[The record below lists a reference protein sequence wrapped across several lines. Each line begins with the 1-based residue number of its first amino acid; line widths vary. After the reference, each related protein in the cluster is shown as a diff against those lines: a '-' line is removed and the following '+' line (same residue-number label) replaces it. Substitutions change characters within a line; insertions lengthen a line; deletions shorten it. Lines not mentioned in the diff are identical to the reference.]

1 MSPQEDS
8 PFDAAVDLDIDDEEL
23 LAANMEE
30 PMIFED
36 GIHLASAE
44 LAQVD
49 VAEKEFVQK
58 ARTLAAEADLEAS
71 KFGIECD
78 NAQRKKAARIMDIV
92 RSFLFDVYLTN
103 GCSAC
108 EACFKSQVFEELET
122 GLDLARNDQA
132 LDPVVRLG
140 ANRAIFILGK
150 YYAKLD
156 DCEIYPIAL
165 GECFSVFDFHIVTLC
180 FAFSTGSKKNRQVD
194 QEKQRM
200 AI

>member
-1 MSPQEDS
+1 MQ
-8 PFDAAVDLDIDDEEL
+8 L
-23 LAANMEE
+23 
-30 PMIFED
+30 FERL
-36 GIHLASAE
+36 IKKYSTKTTFFIA
-44 LAQVD
+44 D
-49 VAEKEFVQK
+49 V
-58 ARTLAAEADLEAS
+58 
-71 KFGIECD
+71 IE
-78 NAQRKKAARIMDIV
+78 
-92 RSFLFDVYLTN
+92 
-103 GCSAC
+103 
-108 EACFKSQVFEELET
+108 VFEELET

-132 LDPVVRLG
+132 LDPVVHLG